1 MGLAR
6 RLELLIFELRL
17 AGVPAEMLA
26 RSGRRS
32 TDYSGRGRDA
42 VKGGRRTEQAMRRSR
57 EQLR

>member
-1 MGLAR
+1 MGLAG

-26 RSGRRS
+26 PLWEAIDGLLRP
-32 TDYSGRGRDA
+32 GRDA
-42 VKGGRRTEQAMRRSR
+42 VKSGRRTEQAMRRSR